1 MKNEGLRM
9 RNFKLKCSK
18 TIHHKSYLY
27 STISNVIYD
36 IILGYFQNHDV
47 TKTGLTL
54 PKGQTRLDKN
64 IESLFINHKTIPFL

>member
-1 MKNEGLRM
+1 MKNEGLHM
-9 RNFKLKCSK
+9 CNFKLKHSK

-27 STISNVIYD
+27 STIYNIIYD

-54 PKGQTRLDKN
+54 SKG
-64 IESLFINHKTIPFL
+64 